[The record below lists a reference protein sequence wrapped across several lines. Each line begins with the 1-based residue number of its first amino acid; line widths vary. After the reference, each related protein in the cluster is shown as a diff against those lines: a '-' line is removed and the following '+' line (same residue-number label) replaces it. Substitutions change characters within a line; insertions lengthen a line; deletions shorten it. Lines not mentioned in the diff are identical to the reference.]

1 MEDSDV
7 IPTGGEQAR
16 SVYWYYLV
24 AVGSSYL
31 IAILQD
37 VAGIGAGA
45 HNAVPLILGIVGL
58 VQAYRFRRKAD
69 EPVTAHFRLQIR
81 SFWIYLLYSIV
92 CFLGLVIFLHLLPLG
107 LVVFFSLLPDMEY
120 EIAVGYLAGIPP
132 NLWLAVRCVK
142 GLRRLARQEP
152 YPNPG
157 TWLW

>member
-1 MEDSDV
+1 MKDNDLM
-7 IPTGGEQAR
+7 PTGGEQAR

-24 AVGSSYL
+24 AVGVSYL
-31 IAILQD
+31 VAILQD

-58 VQAYRFRRKAD
+58 VQAYRFRKKAD
-69 EPVTAHFRLQIR
+69 EPATAHFRLQIR
-81 SFWIYLLYSIV
+81 SFWIYLLYCIV
-92 CFLGLVIFLHLLPLG
+92 CFLGLVIF
-107 LVVFFSLLPDMEY
+107 FSLIPEVEH

-142 GLRRLARQEP
+142 GLKRLARREP